1 MYNVSEKTKA
11 LVCIGS
17 GGVVKTT
24 LAASI
29 ALGEAARGKKVY
41 ILTIDPSKR
50 LAQALQ
56 FKADGNVHTIN
67 HPEIKKSG
75 GLLQTSVLQHENVF
89 TEFFIEAAS
98 VNSSAQ
104 ADIDRI
110 KNNKLFHQLS
120 TKLGSSQDFTAIYK
134 LNQLVRSGKYDLVVL
149 DTPPAQHTW
158 QFLQAPEKIAQL
170 FNEGV
175 AQWFRESQ
183 EKAGL
188 VKRVLNLGTKQ
199 VLRAL
204 ENLTGS
210 EFIIELSLF
219 FQAIQKWQGH
229 LEKQVL
235 DCHKLLVSS
244 TTQFLLVTGLDSS
257 RIKEAQLI
265 SQEIIKEGYKLTTLV
280 LNRFPDWVLHDEQT
294 ANASSNDS
302 PRLNELKNYYSRL
315 IKTMTVEQKNF
326 QKNLVLYKSEEVRQ
340 SDININGLLKMY
352 SEMRA
357 LDL

>member
-1 MYNVSEKTKA
+1 MNSYSVSEKTKA

-17 GGVVKTT
+17 GGVGKTT

-56 FKADGNVHTIN
+56 FEADGQVHTIT
-67 HPEIKKSG
+67 HPDIKKSG
-75 GLLQTSVLQHENVF
+75 GSLQTSVLQHENVF

-98 VNSSAQ
+98 VHSSVQ
-104 ADIDRI
+104 ADINRI
-110 KNNKLFHQLS
+110 KNNKLFRQLS

-183 EKAGL
+183 EKTGL
-188 VKRVLNLGTKQ
+188 FKKVLNLGTKQ
-199 VLRAL
+199 VLRVL
-204 ENLTGS
+204 ETLTG
-210 EFIIELSLF
+210 L
-219 FQAIQKWQGH
+219 QRT
-229 LEKQVL
+229 
-235 DCHKLLVSS
+235 S
-244 TTQFLLVTGLDSS
+244 T
-257 RIKEAQLI
+257 
-265 SQEIIKEGYKLTTLV
+265 
-280 LNRFPDWVLHDEQT
+280 
-294 ANASSNDS
+294 
-302 PRLNELKNYYSRL
+302 
-315 IKTMTVEQKNF
+315 
-326 QKNLVLYKSEEVRQ
+326 
-340 SDININGLLKMY
+340 
-352 SEMRA
+352 
-357 LDL
+357 